1 VCKVLFVLTVEHV
14 LNNNEQNPS
23 RLCVR
28 VIMHTTVAMETL
40 LSGFIFYAI
49 IIIGL
54 YFSLIP
60 LITLLRDSQPCYLKC

>member
-23 RLCVR
+23 RLCLR

-54 YFSLIP
+54 
-60 LITLLRDSQPCYLKC
+60 